1 MRTSNIV
8 IDNGRLQEVRKT
20 GRKIRSPQHTFNLV
34 TRPFG
39 IYPFMIAPVLA
50 GETLKS
56 ATMQARVITDPIKE
70 NARNVGWWNEHYWFY
85 CKLSDLADRDV
96 ITAALLNPGANMTTI
111 DSETASA
118 VHNFTAGVG
127 VPYVNWVEKCLQ
139 RVTEEY
145 FRDEGETWTTN
156 TVETGIP
163 SAQYT
168 APGLWRSLEKA
179 SSTDLDFKDVQV
191 STAGDNAFT
200 LEELQDAYAQYEIL
214 RMGSFT
220 TLTWDDYIAAQGVRV
235 PEEEK
240 VEQYRPEL
248 IRFARSWQYPIAAID
263 PTDGSAAAAV
273 QWSHAERIDK
283 DRFFKEPG
291 FIFGVT
297 VCRPKVYL
305 NYRGFGAQLMAD
317 AFKWLPMVLDDD
329 PTNSLVNIADNTFA
343 GMNWADA
350 GGVYV
355 DIKDLLL
362 YGDQFVNMA
371 LADLPN
377 KVDMDFTNDLAKYP
391 STGNIDAFFA
401 AGAPSAAN
409 ARVRHDG
416 ICTLHIA
423 TRPMVATDT
432 SRGVMSSQNI

>member
-118 VHNFTAGVG
+118 VHNFTAAVG

-145 FRDEGETWTTN
+145 FRDEGETWTIN

-163 SAQYT
+163 SA
-168 APGLWRSLEKA
+168 
-179 SSTDLDFKDVQV
+179 
-191 STAGDNAFT
+191 
-200 LEELQDAYAQYEIL
+200 
-214 RMGSFT
+214 
-220 TLTWDDYIAAQGVRV
+220 
-235 PEEEK
+235 
-240 VEQYRPEL
+240 
-248 IRFARSWQYPIAAID
+248 
-263 PTDGSAAAAV
+263 
-273 QWSHAERIDK
+273 
-283 DRFFKEPG
+283 
-291 FIFGVT
+291 
-297 VCRPKVYL
+297 
-305 NYRGFGAQLMAD
+305 
-317 AFKWLPMVLDDD
+317 
-329 PTNSLVNIADNTFA
+329 
-343 GMNWADA
+343 
-350 GGVYV
+350 
-355 DIKDLLL
+355 
-362 YGDQFVNMA
+362 
-371 LADLPN
+371 
-377 KVDMDFTNDLAKYP
+377 
-391 STGNIDAFFA
+391 
-401 AGAPSAAN
+401 
-409 ARVRHDG
+409 
-416 ICTLHIA
+416 
-423 TRPMVATDT
+423 
-432 SRGVMSSQNI
+432 